1 MGKCHFGSQLFL
13 GHLDMEMCLGRPT
26 GSVRHG
32 VFPHLRLR
40 AFWVTVEPLSSLC
53 LFTSWSE
60 PLGPGFSV
68 LFSLHAR
75 LRLAQ
80 LGVPQ

>member
-1 MGKCHFGSQLFL
+1 MW
-13 GHLDMEMCLGRPT
+13 
-26 GSVRHG
+26 HG

-40 AFWVTVEPLSSLC
+40 AFWVAVEPLSSLC

-68 LFSLHAR
+68 LFSLRAS

-80 LGVPQ
+80 LGVPQGGLLAYPCSRRMGL